1 MGLVRNR
8 LVLIQQA
15 VVAQLVAHYLLV
27 QLVWTF
33 FSSRSVRTI
42 LVQRIY
48 RMISASPS
56 VVSTTREIPPR
67 PSGSESWCYVK
78 IQEA

>member
-15 VVAQLVAHYLLV
+15 IVAQLVAHYLLV

-42 LVQRIY
+42 LVQGIY
-48 RMISASPS
+48 RMISASPG
-56 VVSTTREIPPR
+56 VVSTTRDIPPR
-67 PSGSESWCYVK
+67 PSSSESW
-78 IQEA
+78 